1 MWGTG
6 LSYSRGPFVGT
17 TGAIGSTAF
26 DRIEILGCGNKLIE
40 IFRPLSQRTACAPL
54 RYPRAG
60 KVLPSQEGVHCR
72 QKFPI
77 RIWLENVPFRS
88 VA

>member
-1 MWGTG
+1 VWSTG

-40 IFRPLSQRTACAPL
+40 IFRPFIAKDRLRAAAIPPCWQSAPL
-54 RYPRAG
+54 GGRRPLQA
-60 KVLPSQEGVHCR
+60 E
-72 QKFPI
+72 
-77 RIWLENVPFRS
+77 VPYS
-88 VA
+88 HLA